1 MFGLALSE
9 PELFSLQKLVLV
21 NVLVIDNPFWTH
33 TIEFI
38 IQYVD
43 KVIKLTRC
51 RLRSEEAILTL
62 VEAVGGTKAGE
73 KLSLTL
79 EKLHGGSKQGSS
91 S

>member
-1 MFGLALSE
+1 M
-9 PELFSLQKLVLV
+9 
-21 NVLVIDNPFWTH
+21 LVIDNPFWTH

-79 EKLHGGSKQGSS
+79 EKLHGGSKQDY
-91 S
+91 

>member
-1 MFGLALSE
+1 M
-9 PELFSLQKLVLV
+9 
-21 NVLVIDNPFWTH
+21 LVIDNPFWTH